1 MSNFTLVVSNFI
13 HLIKYANLNFVLQ
26 MISKAAK
33 SCKSTQGGETLENAL
48 IHFEENVST
57 SLSAKNVYPE
67 YDLNFVVS
75 QQDSNNRIQ
84 NISTSCDCLE
94 NDIMR
99 LYPNNQKK
107 FGPYYSSQRYYYSPL
122 TTKRKLLFL
131 VFVASLALLSIV
143 LISEQL
149 IVRHLGRNYDEEDTI
164 LYQQVEF
171 NPYNHVAMK
180 TEFDILTLEEWAQ
193 HETLDFQ
200 ENVLNSNENSQNEKT
215 NLHQIKPTEI
225 KESPSKPRIFSK
237 IVEDGI
243 FWSTEVEAVVPPGPS
258 DQQILIQMQ
267 ELRDRKVKSLESP
280 NWLHCGRQKNR
291 YVQFEDGSHA
301 CARYRGSEHAEF
313 IQGELMAFY
322 LARLLGISN
331 TPAVILSEVRN
342 LISQNFIKVK
352 TLNFLV

>member
-1 MSNFTLVVSNFI
+1 
-13 HLIKYANLNFVLQ
+13 
-26 MISKAAK
+26 MISKVSK
-33 SCKSTQGGETLENAL
+33 GCKSTKGGETLEKSL

-67 YDLNFVVS
+67 HDLKYAVS

-84 NISTSCDCLE
+84 NISASCECLE

-107 FGPYYSSQRYYYSPL
+107 FGPYYSSQRYYYTPF

-149 IVRHLGRNYDEEDTI
+149 IVRHLGRNYNDGENI
-164 LYQQVEF
+164 IYQQVEF
-171 NPYNHVAMK
+171 NPYQQVSLK
-180 TEFDILTLEEWAQ
+180 TEFDILTLEEWTE
-193 HETLDFQ
+193 HKTLDFQ
-200 ENVLNSNENSQNEKT
+200 DNVIHSQGNLPNKKDSSIVIESKSIEEANSR
-215 NLHQIKPTEI
+215 
-225 KESPSKPRIFSK
+225 PSTFSN

-243 FWSTEVEAVVPPGPS
+243 FWSTEVEAAVPPGPS
-258 DQQILIQMQ
+258 DQQVLIQIQ

-291 YVQFEDGSHA
+291 FIHFEDGSNA
-301 CARYRGSEHAEF
+301 CARYRGADHVEF

-331 TPAVILSEVRN
+331 TPAVILSEVRK
-342 LISQNFIKVK
+342 I
-352 TLNFLV
+352 